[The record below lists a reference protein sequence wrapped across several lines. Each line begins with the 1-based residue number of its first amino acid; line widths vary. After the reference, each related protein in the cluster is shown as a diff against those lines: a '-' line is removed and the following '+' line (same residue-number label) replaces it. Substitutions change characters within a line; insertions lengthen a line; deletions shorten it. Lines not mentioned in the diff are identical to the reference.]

1 MHTGEI
7 NDDDNGC
14 FGEALDI
21 AFRLLDAP
29 RVKTALLAAHG
40 PLLLVV
46 SSDVYDSVVRHSAGG
61 TAHTAFR
68 RLVTAKVA
76 GNEHQGWIHLP
87 LAAA

>member
-1 MHTGEI
+1 MHTEEI
-7 NDDDNGC
+7 RDDDNGC

-29 RVKTALLAAHG
+29 RVKTALQAAHG

-46 SSDVYDSVVRHSAGG
+46 SGDVYDSVVRHGPAG
-61 TAHTAFR
+61 TAHTAFH
-68 RLVTAKVA
+68 RLVTAEVA
-76 GNEHQGWIHLP
+76 GHQHQGWIHFP